1 MSVRTTETTVTFRR
15 PFTLAALDDLQPA
28 GTYRLTIDEEE
39 IPGLSFAAFHRTA
52 TILHL
57 PAVSV
62 LASKSEAV
70 PVDAAELTAALAA
83 DAVQKCPARNAKAP
97 HCEARGHRM
106 LHIIAA
112 PVGLDRHYPL
122 LRPLAGTSMVGRSEE
137 GSGAISR
144 LSFQPIEIVRSRS
157 AG

>member
-15 PFTLAALDDLQPA
+15 PFSLTALDDLQPA

-62 LASKSEAV
+62 FASKSEAV
-70 PVDAAELTAALAA
+70 PVGATDLAAALAA
-83 DAVQKCPARNAKAP
+83 DTQ
-97 HCEARGHRM
+97 
-106 LHIIAA
+106 
-112 PVGLDRHYPL
+112 D
-122 LRPLAGTSMVGRSEE
+122 
-137 GSGAISR
+137 
-144 LSFQPIEIVRSRS
+144 
-157 AG
+157 

>member
-15 PFTLAALDDLQPA
+15 PFSLAALDDLQPA

-62 LASKSEAV
+62 LTSKSEAV
-70 PVDAAELTAALAA
+70 PVDAAELATAFEA
-83 DAVQKCPARNAKAP
+83 DATA
-97 HCEARGHRM
+97 
-106 LHIIAA
+106 
-112 PVGLDRHYPL
+112 
-122 LRPLAGTSMVGRSEE
+122 
-137 GSGAISR
+137 
-144 LSFQPIEIVRSRS
+144 
-157 AG
+157 